1 MTRFEDALARR
12 LVASFG
18 ALVLL
23 AIVVMASLIVVVQ
36 FTGRTISLPMIQAAV
51 SGALV
56 IVVIILA
63 VTLFIAQYARSL
75 ENQVI
80 ERTATLSQ
88 HSHHLQLIGDVGQ
101 QVAADLGQDELLTRV
116 VNLIQTRFGYDHVG
130 IWLLSEGRECAVLQ
144 AWAGQSQPE
153 LDTLPTDEGGIVVGV
168 CKTNTYRL
176 ANDVGGASDYRPVLP
191 GIGSELALPLHAGK
205 EVFGVIDIQSA
216 QTGAFDSQAVMVLQ
230 VIAHQL
236 TDAIENTRL
245 SGKAQTD
252 QTRFTTLQEAG
263 QQLASASS
271 LQDVVKATLGTASY
285 LGAQHSHLILLDE
298 REQPALYSTLPGWRQ
313 LTPAQAQALIN
324 QLTVEGLE
332 GWVLEHRQS
341 ALVLDTRSDP
351 RWVALPDL
359 EQLPVASVIC
369 IPLFTPAG
377 EPSGVLSY
385 THAEPDAFNPQV
397 QQLAEA
403 MADQVTIALQNAR
416 LYELARRQ
424 AQEAETLR
432 QAGSV
437 VAATLQHKEAIE
449 RILQEL
455 SRVVLYDAAS
465 VQLLREGYLEVVGGR
480 GMTSL
485 GTAVGMCIPVPGD
498 NPNSVVIQERHPLI
512 LGDARAAYPNF
523 FKGTAKGGEARSW
536 MGVPL
541 IVRDRLIGMLTI
553 DTLKPD
559 YFTPDYIGLVAA
571 FADQVAIALE
581 NARLYQDIQREKQ
594 YFESLVLNSP
604 VAIIAIDLEGSVTAW
619 NPAAE
624 KLFGYTQA
632 EAIDHN
638 IDELI
643 ETEAITYP
651 PHTQG
656 EVVRTISQRRHRDG
670 SNLYV
675 ELMAVPVTVAGKRVG
690 ALVIYH
696 DITEL
701 QQARQEAEA
710 ANRAK
715 SAFLATMSHE
725 IRTPMNAVIG
735 MTGLL
740 LDTPLSSEQREFANI
755 VRNSGEVLLTI
766 INDILDFSKIE
777 AGRLDLE
784 RQPFDLRQCLESAL
798 DLVAAEAVERKLEL
812 GCIIEPHTPG
822 TIVGDVTRLRQ
833 ILVNLLS
840 NAVKFTHQGEVVISV
855 NASPHD
861 APPPS
866 DDERETVIEG
876 EYELHFAVKDTG
888 VGIPADRIEH
898 LFKSFSQVD
907 ASTTRKYGGTGL
919 GLAISKK
926 LSEMM
931 GGTMW
936 VESEMEKGSTFHF
949 IIQARAAPAA
959 RPVYLLSDQPDL
971 KGKRML
977 IVDDNLANRKILSLQ
992 AHSWGMESVAVASG
1006 PEALNLIRQNEPFD
1020 LVVLDMQMPEMDG
1033 LMLAEEIRKYSPAD
1047 AMPLVMLTS
1056 LGWREEDDR
1065 MKLLSAFLTKPVK
1078 ASELYNALLGVFAS
1092 EISQARARRTHEPEE
1107 IISEFDASMAA
1118 RLPLR
1123 LLLVEDN
1130 PINQKLATLILER
1143 LGYRPDLAGN
1153 GLEAVQAVQRQP
1165 YDVVLMDMQMP
1176 EMDGLEATQR
1186 IHQLFASLAEPG
1198 RRPPYIIAMTAAAMK
1213 EDREACLAAG
1223 MDDYV
1228 SKPIDVRE
1236 LISALNKCQPIPD
1249 APGSQR
1255 PEPARVEPPAPC
1267 EPGPPPADG
1276 NAERTEDAAGEA
1288 HKILDLAAIKRMR
1301 AMLGKQ
1307 ADTMLPELIDKFYS
1321 DALKLI
1327 DEAQLALAE
1336 SRTPDLRRAAHTLKS
1351 NSATFGAMALSSVA
1365 RELEHQ
1371 ARDGRLENGAELL
1384 SQIHSEYDTFK
1395 AALEAARKE
1404 L

>member
-1 MTRFEDALARR
+1 MTRSEGTLARR
-12 LVASFG
+12 LVSSFG
-18 ALVLL
+18 GLVLL
-23 AIVVMASLIVVVQ
+23 AIVVAASLLVVVQ
-36 FTGRTISLPMIQAAV
+36 FTGRSISLPTIQAAV
-51 SGALV
+51 SGVMVLV
-56 IVVIILA
+56 VVVLI
-63 VTLFIAQYARSL
+63 VTLLIAQYARAL
-75 ENQVI
+75 ENQVA
-80 ERTATLSQ
+80 ERTASLSQ
-88 HSHHLQLIGDVGQ
+88 HTQHLQLIGDVGR
-101 QVAADLGQDELLTRV
+101 QVAANLDQDELLMRV
-116 VNLIQTRFGYDHVG
+116 VNLVQARYGYDHVG
-130 IWLLSEGRECAVLQ
+130 IWLLSAGRCNAVLQ
-144 AWAGQSQPE
+144 AWAGQQPK
-153 LDTLPTDEGGIVVGV
+153 LDALSMDEGGIVVGV
-168 CKTNTYRL
+168 FKTNTYRL
-176 ANDVGGASDYRPVLP
+176 ANDVSDAPDYRPVLP
-191 GIGSELALPLHAGK
+191 GIGSELALPLHVGE
-205 EVFGVIDIQSA
+205 EVLGVVDVQSV
-216 QTGAFDSQAVMVLQ
+216 QTGAFDDQAVAVLQ
-230 VIAHQL
+230 VIAYRL

-252 QTRFTTLQEAG
+252 QARFTTLQEAG

-298 REQPALYSTLPGWRQ
+298 REQSALYSTLPEWKQ
-313 LTPAQAQALIN
+313 MTPTQAQALIN
-324 QLTVEGLE
+324 QLTTEGLE
-332 GWVLEHRQS
+332 GWVLEHRQPTMI
-341 ALVLDTRSDP
+341 LDTRSDS
-351 RWVALPDL
+351 RWVVLPDVDQSSL
-359 EQLPVASVIC
+359 ASIIC

-385 THAEPDAFNPQV
+385 THAKPGAFSPQT

-498 NPNSVVIQERHPLI
+498 NPNSVVVQERHPLI
-512 LGDARAAYPNF
+512 LGDARAAYPSF
-523 FKGTAKGGEARSW
+523 FRGTAKGGEARSW

-581 NARLYQDIQREKQ
+581 NARLYQDVQREKQ

-604 VAIIAIDLEGSVTAW
+604 VAIVAIDLEGSVTAW

-632 EAIDHN
+632 EAIGRN
-638 IDELI
+638 IDELV
-643 ETEAITYP
+643 EAEPITYS
-651 PHTQG
+651 PHTLG

-670 SNLYV
+670 SILYV
-675 ELMAVPVTVAGKRVG
+675 ELMAVPVTVAERRVG

-740 LDTPLSSEQREFANI
+740 LDTPLSPEQREFATI

-784 RQPFDLRQCLESAL
+784 NQPFDLRQCLESAL
-798 DLVAAEAVERKLEL
+798 DLVAAEAAERNLEL

-833 ILVNLLS
+833 IIVNLLS
-840 NAVKFTHQGEVVISV
+840 NSVKFTHQGEVVVSV
-855 NASPHD
+855 NASPRD
-861 APPPS
+861 ASPPP

-876 EYELHFAVKDTG
+876 EYELHFAVRDTG

-919 GLAISKK
+919 GLAISRK

-936 VESEMEKGSTFHF
+936 VESEVEKGSTFHF
-949 IIQARAAPAA
+949 IIQARSAPAA

-971 KGKRML
+971 KDKRML

-1006 PEALNLIRQNEPFD
+1006 KEALELIRQNEPFD
-1020 LVVLDMQMPEMDG
+1020 LAVLDMQMPEMDG
-1033 LMLAEEIRKYSPAD
+1033 LMLAEEIRKCTQAE

-1056 LGWREEDDR
+1056 LGWREEDAR

-1092 EISQARARRTHEPEE
+1092 EISQARVRRAHEPEE

-1118 RLPLR
+1118 RLPLHI
-1123 LLLVEDN
+1123 LLVEDN
-1130 PINQKLATLILER
+1130 PINQKLAMLILER
-1143 LGYRPDLAGN
+1143 LGYRPDVAGN
-1153 GLEAVQAVQRQP
+1153 GMEAVQAVQRQF

-1186 IHQLFASLAEPG
+1186 IHQLFASLSEPG

-1236 LISALNKCQPIPD
+1236 LISALNRCRPIPHV
-1249 APGSQR
+1249 PGSQL
-1255 PEPARVEPPAPC
+1255 PGPALVEPPPPS
-1267 EPGPPPADG
+1267 EPALPPPPHVS
-1276 NAERTEDAAGEA
+1276 AGEA
-1288 HKILDLAAIKRMR
+1288 EGASGETPTVLDAVAIKRMR

-1307 ADTMLPELIDKFYS
+1307 ADAMLPGLIDKFFS

-1336 SRTPDLRRAAHTLKS
+1336 SRAPDLRRAAHTLKS
-1351 NSATFGAMALSSVA
+1351 NSATFGALALSSLA

-1384 SQIHSEYDTFK
+1384 SQIHSEYNTFK